1 MTKYSKIVEW
11 MMRITISII
20 AVLIPTAIFVPIYIS
35 THYSHIDVSMYRL
48 FIGAFILLFVIIY
61 LYLGSY
67 ILPDFIK
74 KEGKD
79 DA

>member
-20 AVLIPTAIFVPIYIS
+20 AVLIPTAIFAPIYIS

-48 FIGAFILLFVIIY
+48 FIGAFI
-61 LYLGSY
+61 
-67 ILPDFIK
+67 
-74 KEGKD
+74 
-79 DA
+79 

>member
-20 AVLIPTAIFVPIYIS
+20 AVLIPTAIFAPIYIS
-35 THYSHIDVSMYRL
+35 THYSYIDVSMYRL
-48 FIGAFILLFVIIY
+48 FIGTLILLFVIIY
-61 LYLGSY
+61 LDLGSY
-67 ILPDFIK
+67 ILPYITK
-74 KEGKD
+74 KEGKE